1 MTHHARL
8 AFRCV
13 GTAAFLCCL
22 TANVGSAEE
31 TAKTDYQKMTNSARW
46 QWLPELASPLWC
58 ATQAGSVY
66 DVVMESNHKNRWELT
81 ISIMRDGRK
90 VHSWVGHSCSVFRV
104 LEDRLY
110 YADFSLTSSGGKIVA
125 VDLQTRKELWK
136 SALQGIGLVEHS
148 EYSNRM
154 TLDANFEV
162 VTIIGN
168 ESSRKYL
175 EYKDVKTGETV
186 GHRIFKDTETR
197 RTER

>member
-1 MTHHARL
+1 VTHHARL
-8 AFRCV
+8 TLASF

-22 TANVGSAEE
+22 AANVGSVEGA
-31 TAKTDYQKMTNSARW
+31 AQVDYQKMTTSARW

-81 ISIMRDGRK
+81 ISIIKDGKK
-90 VHSWVGHSCSVFRV
+90 VHSWVGHRYSVFRI

-110 YADFSLTSSGGKIVA
+110 YANFSFASSGGTIVA
-125 VDLQTRKELWK
+125 VDLKTGKKLWE
-136 SALQGIGLVEHS
+136 SRLRAIGLIQHS
-148 EYSNRM
+148 QYSNRM
-154 TLDANFEV
+154 ILDANFEV

-168 ESSRKYL
+168 ESRGKYL
-175 EYKDVKTGETV
+175 EYKDAKTGRTV
-186 GHRIFKDTETR
+186 GHRMFKDTETR